1 MPNKISLQQF
11 FNSDMRVT
19 SFKEFKDKIV
29 IKIKSKN
36 SFAHF
41 AEMSQDTIKQHM
53 SVLSMIY
60 RYSANPSN

>member
-1 MPNKISLQQF
+1 
-11 FNSDMRVT
+11 MRVT